1 MDLMFV
7 GLTSATVLNL
17 VFALINILYYR
28 RVRRRHRAV
37 LRAEQRLSSGP
48 VTASL
53 QERYG

>member
-17 VFALINILYYR
+17 AFALINILYYR

-53 QERYG
+53 KERYG